1 MSIVIYFFT
10 FKLMIEK
17 QLKITIT
24 NKMNKYNSTSSIWP
38 TMHSLARD
46 LIRLV
51 PFYQSSSS
59 IASTDITKMYSTNL
73 YSFFHHAMRE
83 WKYAFL
89 YSKVRRAIT
98 NVSTKCSVNPL
109 HVFFC
114 LSSRSEFNGC
124 VIDWG
129 FVYSFLSKQFL
140 ILLKAAISEES
151 VISSHRHWIESTT
164 PDFSCRP
171 WLCLM
176 TGLCQLICLLFV
188 MLLAW
193 RLAKCW
199 SDVIDI
205 NSQHIFRS
213 LTKFARK
220 HRIVELSRM

>member
-109 HVFFC
+109 HVFFVYH
-114 LSSRSEFNGC
+114 LVQSSMA
-124 VIDWG
+124 V
-129 FVYSFLSKQFL
+129 
-140 ILLKAAISEES
+140 
-151 VISSHRHWIESTT
+151 
-164 PDFSCRP
+164 
-171 WLCLM
+171 
-176 TGLCQLICLLFV
+176 
-188 MLLAW
+188 
-193 RLAKCW
+193 
-199 SDVIDI
+199 
-205 NSQHIFRS
+205 S
-213 LTKFARK
+213 LTEA
-220 HRIVELSRM
+220 LSIAFSVNSFWFC

>member
-1 MSIVIYFFT
+1 MLWESENMLFFIRKFGGRLQT
-10 FKLMIEK
+10 F
-17 QLKITIT
+17 QLNAQWIHY
-24 NKMNKYNSTSSIWP
+24 M
-38 TMHSLARD
+38 
-46 LIRLV
+46 
-51 PFYQSSSS
+51 F
-59 IASTDITKMYSTNL
+59 
-73 YSFFHHAMRE
+73 
-83 WKYAFL
+83 
-89 YSKVRRAIT
+89 
-98 NVSTKCSVNPL
+98 
-109 HVFFC
+109 FFC